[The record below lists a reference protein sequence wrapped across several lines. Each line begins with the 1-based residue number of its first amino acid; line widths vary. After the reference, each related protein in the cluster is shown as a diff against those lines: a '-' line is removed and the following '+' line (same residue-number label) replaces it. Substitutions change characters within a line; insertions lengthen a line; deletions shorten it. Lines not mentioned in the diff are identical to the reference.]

1 MFVMVMRTGDPQ
13 IHVHEVPVI
22 QIEEY
27 GGINNYVTDKL
38 GYKGDNVSFQLSEE
52 KPEVVYYKE
61 G

>member
-1 MFVMVMRTGDPQ
+1 MYVMVMRTGDPQ
-13 IHVHEVPVI
+13 IHIHKVPVI

-27 GGINNYVTDKL
+27 GGINNFVTDKL

-52 KPEVVYYKE
+52 RPEVVYYGE